1 MAIEINRGNNNCISM
16 SGIGYVIIPDG
27 SDPAE
32 YVQRCY
38 RNHAISIGGGYGS
51 TAMHNV
57 KITESALN
65 SIKFP
70 TEGKTQ
76 GSPVIWIRE
85 SFSNK
90 PIVVGVLFEGG
101 TSNLNINGQESLR
114 QEISGR
120 VAEVFLDAL
129 SSRVNIT
136 ALGDSANYSEINI
149 KASSGQRHGDVVNV
163 ESKDLVK
170 VGAQSYKLNLT
181 KDFELT
187 IDDGKNTILHIVSN
201 KDEFNLIDQW
211 NNNIILDAEKVY
223 MIDAHG
229 NQIIANADE
238 VHLTDA
244 HGNEAI
250 FNEDNTQFL
259 TKEFNIGQGNEQM
272 VLGNTLVD
280 LLGQL
285 IDAILSMTV
294 VTHVGP
300 SGTPV
305 NAATFSAIKS
315 KLETA
320 LSKLSNTD

>member
-1 MAIEINRGNNNCISM
+1 MAIEVNRGNNNCISL
-16 SGIGYVIIPDG
+16 SGIGYIIIPEG

-38 RNHAISIGGGYGS
+38 RNHSVSIDGGYGT

-57 KITESALN
+57 KITEEALN

-70 TEGKTQ
+70 TEGKAQ

-90 PIVVGVLFEGG
+90 PIIIGVLFESG
-101 TSNLNINGQESLR
+101 TSNLTINGQESIR
-114 QEISGR
+114 QEIAGR

-136 ALGDSANYSEINI
+136 ALGDSTNCAEVNV
-149 KASSGQRHGDVVNV
+149 KASSRQRHGDLLNM
-163 ESKDLVK
+163 ESKDVVK
-170 VGAQSYKLNLT
+170 VGGQSYRMNLT
-181 KDFELT
+181 KDFEVT
-187 IDDGKNTILHIVSN
+187 IDDGKNPILHILSN
-201 KDEFNLIDQW
+201 KDGFNLTDQW
-211 NNNIILDAEKVY
+211 NNSITLDAEKIYLV
-223 MIDAHG
+223 DSHG
-229 NQIIANADE
+229 NQIITNEDE

-259 TKEFNIGQGNEQM
+259 TTKFNVGQGNEPM
-272 VLGNTLVD
+272 VLGDTLVD

-294 VTHVGP
+294 LTHVGP
-300 SGTPV
+300 SGTPI

-315 KLETA
+315 RLKTV
-320 LSKLSNTD
+320 LSQLSNTD